1 MSSKENPFNLTEAEM
16 EESRKIAN
24 SPEMKAMMDRAREQ
38 DILEEAERSRKFEE
52 AKKLLKEV
60 ETLERRIIEI
70 DTKLAEL
77 GHPRIK

>member
-60 ETLERRIIEI
+60 ETLERRIIE
-70 DTKLAEL
+70 KLS
-77 GHPRIK
+77 